1 MKKLLFLVP
10 VAIMALFTSCDDTVL
25 TAGSAKDAVKK
36 DAYWDNPVETRT
48 FKTGYYEVEQT
59 EITAL
64 QQLQTA
70 GVITLSVDK
79 AVEARKRW
87 RTYELRDHFFV
98 QVALTEKGQKYV
110 LTEEVKKG
118 RKDLLEELEDND
130 KEESLPKY
138 MTEFAEAKINLLLP
152 DPTNEYRQLVGDED
166 DSYNDYSSSSS
177 SSRRQSSSSSTAPAE
192 PSAYEKALAKVNTEN
207 VTVIVGEWDLVTAKE
222 VYCPEEY
229 QKVGKGEC
237 KIILEFVDKT
247 PFGYAMGVKKEGF
260 RVVEKMSFKRYEDL
274 GWVLVD

>member
-1 MKKLLFLVP
+1 MKKLLVLVP

-36 DAYWDNPVETRT
+36 DAYWDNPVETRS
-48 FKTGYYEVEQT
+48 FSVGYYEVE
-59 EITAL
+59 ESDITAL
-64 QQLQTA
+64 QQLQAA

-87 RTYELRDHFFV
+87 RSVEYYNHYFAK
-98 QVALTEKGQKYV
+98 VALTEKGQKYV

-138 MTEFAEAKINLLLP
+138 MKEYAAVKINMLLP
-152 DPTNEYRQLVGDED
+152 DPSANEEVGEIAED
-166 DSYNDYSSSSS
+166 DAEYADYSSSSTSRRS
-177 SSRRQSSSSSTAPAE
+177 SSNSTPEE
-192 PSAYEKALAKVNTEN
+192 PSAYEKAKAKVSSEN